1 MLFSCTHMA
10 TVGFKGLNDSAVASI
25 DTLSAQ
31 LTSEYTAVQHVI
43 VFTLFGILLVRLKA
57 KFTI

>member
-1 MLFSCTHMA
+1 MA
-10 TVGFKGLNDSAVASI
+10 KVGVKGLNDSAVASI